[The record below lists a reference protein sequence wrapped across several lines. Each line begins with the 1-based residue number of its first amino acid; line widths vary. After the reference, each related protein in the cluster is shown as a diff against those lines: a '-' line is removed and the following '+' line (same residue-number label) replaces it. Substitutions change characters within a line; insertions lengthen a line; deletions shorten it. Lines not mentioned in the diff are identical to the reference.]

1 MKLVEAKYLTSDS
14 NLQVRFFTN
23 TLTPMAQDTTI
34 IVYNNTI
41 AITDQI
47 QKHYLFNLAFSKSLY
62 GGAILQVTNL
72 AKVKIPEEAGA
83 CTITV
88 YYQIPT
94 EKFIVSRMFEI
105 I

>member
-1 MKLVEAKYLTSDS
+1 
-14 NLQVRFFTN
+14 
-23 TLTPMAQDTTI
+23 MAQDTTV
-34 IVYNNTI
+34 IVYNNTF

-47 QKHYLFNLAFSKSLY
+47 QNHYLFNLAFSKSLY
-62 GGAILQVTNL
+62 GGATLQVTNL
-72 AKVKIPEEAGA
+72 TKVKIPEEAGA
-83 CTITV
+83 CTTTV